1 MSSKLLK
8 GTFILTFGMVL
19 SKILGLL
26 YVIPFNA
33 IVGADGLSLY
43 QYAYVPYSIFLSI
56 ATGGLPLAV
65 SKFVAKYNAL
75 GEYAIGQRLYK
86 SSLKIMM
93 ASGIIA
99 FLAMYFSA
107 PALAEAV
114 HSEQGFSA
122 AEITTVMRAVSF
134 ALILIPVM
142 SMIRGYFQG
151 NESMGPTSVSMV
163 VEQLIRVIVLLGGS
177 FVVVYLLD
185 GSIVTAISV
194 ATFAAFVGALGSL
207 AVLLWNWKKKK
218 PYLDQQL
225 LHDRGTV
232 NIPLSKMYK
241 EIIIY
246 AIPFIFVGVAMSL
259 FQMIDQLTFNR
270 AMDAIGLGDSS
281 ETALGI
287 LNVSAQKLVII
298 PMTLATG
305 FSMAIV
311 PSVTKA
317 FVENDKI
324 EYTNQLNQAFQI
336 LIFLTLPAVI
346 GMSLLAEP
354 IYTVFYGYSAL
365 GVSVLQTYA
374 PTAILFAGFS
384 VSAAILQGINQQKY
398 TVLSLL
404 VGLLIKLTLNI
415 PLIHLFETEGS
426 VYATTLGYLAATA
439 INMYVIYHFTGFKYN
454 TIFKRTLLMAVFT
467 AVMGVAV
474 TLTVGGLS
482 FFLEPTNRWQAMIII
497 AIAVTVGALF
507 YFALALKSKL
517 AHRLFG
523 SKVDRLKQKL
533 GV

>member
-1 MSSKLLK
+1 MSSKLIK
-8 GTFILTFGMVL
+8 GTFILTLGMVL
-19 SKILGLL
+19 SKVLGLL

-33 IVGADGLSLY
+33 IVGEEGLSLY
-43 QYAYVPYSIFLSI
+43 QYAYVPYTIFLSV
-56 ATGGLPLAV
+56 ATGGLPMAV

-75 GEYAIGQRLYK
+75 GEYAIGQRLFK
-86 SSLKIMM
+86 SSLKIML
-93 ASGIIA
+93 ATGFLA

-107 PALAEAV
+107 PSLAAAMQ
-114 HSEQGFSA
+114 STKGFSA
-122 AEITTVMRAVSF
+122 DEITTVMRAVSF

-163 VEQLIRVIVLLGGS
+163 VEQLIRVIVLLGGA
-177 FVVVYLLD
+177 FVVVYLLK

-194 ATFAAFVGALGSL
+194 ATFAAFVGAIGSL
-207 AVLLWNWKKKK
+207 AILLWHWKKSK
-218 PYLDQQL
+218 PYLKQQL
-225 LHDRGTV
+225 TQDKGNV
-232 NIPLSKMYK
+232 NIPLSQMYK

-246 AIPFIFVGVAMSL
+246 AIPFVFVGVAMSL
-259 FQMIDQLTFNR
+259 FQLIDTLTFNK
-270 AMDAIGLGDSS
+270 AMADIGLGDIS

-317 FVENDKI
+317 FIENNKT

-336 LIFLTLPAVI
+336 LLFLTLPAVI

-354 IYTVFYGYSAL
+354 IYTVFYGYSSI

-384 VSAAILQGINQQKY
+384 VSAAILQGINQQKF

-404 VGLLIKLTLNI
+404 VGILIKLVLNI
-415 PLIHLFETEGS
+415 PFIHLFETEGS
-426 VYATTLGYLAATA
+426 VYATTLGYLAATS
-439 INMYVIYHFTGFKYN
+439 INLYVIYYYTGFKYN
-454 TIFKRTLLMAVFT
+454 TIAKRTLLMAIFT
-467 AVMGVAV
+467 AVMAGAV
-474 TLTVGGLS
+474 WLTSSGLS
-482 FFLEPTNRWQAMIII
+482 LFLEATNRWQAIII
-497 AIAVTVGALF
+497 IIVAVIVGVAF
-507 YFALALKSKL
+507 YFALSLKSKL

-523 SKVDRLKQKL
+523 SKVDRLKKKL

>member
-8 GTFILTFGMVL
+8 GTFILTLGMVL
-19 SKILGLL
+19 SKVLGLL

-33 IVGADGLSLY
+33 IVGAEGLSLY
-43 QYAYVPYSIFLSI
+43 QYAYVPYTIFLSI

-75 GEYAIGQRLYK
+75 GEYAIGQRLFK

-93 ASGIIA
+93 ATGFIA

-107 PALAEAV
+107 PSLAAAMKSTE
-114 HSEQGFSA
+114 GFSA
-122 AEITTVMRAVSF
+122 EDITTVMRAVSF

-163 VEQLIRVIVLLGGS
+163 LEQLIRVVVLLGGS
-177 FVVVYLLD
+177 FVVVYLFN

-194 ATFAAFVGALGSL
+194 ATFAAFVGAIGSL
-207 AVLLWNWKKKK
+207 AVLLWNWKKSK
-218 PYLDQQL
+218 PALDAQL
-225 LHDRGTV
+225 LKDKGEVH
-232 NIPLSKMYK
+232 IPLGHMYK

-246 AIPFIFVGVAMSL
+246 AIPFVFVGIAMSL
-259 FQMIDQLTFNR
+259 FQLVDQLTFNK
-270 AMDAIGLGDSS
+270 AMADIGLGHTS

-317 FVENDKI
+317 FVENNKA

-336 LIFLTLPAVI
+336 LLFLTLPAVF

-354 IYTVFYGYSAL
+354 IYTLFYGYDAL

-374 PTAILFAGFS
+374 PTAVLFAGFS

-404 VGLLIKLTLNI
+404 VGILVKLALNI
-415 PLIHLFETEGS
+415 PFIHWFETEGS
-426 VYATTLGYLAATA
+426 VYATTLGYFAATC
-439 INMYVIYHFTGFKYN
+439 INLYVIYYFTGFKYN
-454 TIFKRTLLMAVFT
+454 TIAKRTLLMAIFT
-467 AVMGVAV
+467 AIMAGAV
-474 TLTVGGLS
+474 WLTMTGLS
-482 FFLEPTNRWQAMIII
+482 FFLDATNRWQAIII
-497 AIAVTVGALF
+497 IVLGVAVGAIF
-507 YFALALKSKL
+507 YFALALKSTL
-517 AHRLFG
+517 ARRLFG
-523 SKVDRLKQKL
+523 SQIDRLKNKL